1 MVFGGSSLL
10 TSVGMAG
17 VSSRLMIFGCIGL
30 FSYMVRGEVEQGMA
44 GGAFAKCLGR
54 GCLRNVAWGGGSE
67 YTVDCRIVECRILNK
82 LPTQTHTHSKSTPS
96 K

>member
-54 GCLRNVAWGGGSE
+54 GCLRNVPAGGE
-67 YTVDCRIVECRILNK
+67 VNIL
-82 LPTQTHTHSKSTPS
+82 
-96 K
+96 